1 MIGDFKFRYTGTK
14 GKILFIIFQIMLI
27 SYALMILFPL
37 FNMVISSLKTTRE
50 IYTSPYS
57 LPDKWLFS
65 NYAEVWGRGGFGGYF
80 FNSILITSS
89 SIGFVLLFGSMAS
102 FGIARYKYRL
112 ATPLFIIFLAGI
124 MLPLKAAIIPLFLMI
139 RNMNLMDTRWAL
151 ILIFTAMSL
160 PSTVFI
166 LVGFMKTI
174 PQELEDAAR
183 IDGSND
189 FRIYRSI
196 IMPLTT
202 PSIALV
208 TIYNAVPVWNDF
220 FFPLVFTQ
228 SDRIKTLPLG
238 MSVFFGQYQ
247 INWHLLFASLSI
259 AILPMLIL
267 YMFMARYFIKG
278 MTAGAIK

>member
-1 MIGDFKFRYTGTK
+1 MIGDLKFRGAGPVRKTL
-14 GKILFIIFQIMLI
+14 IIIFQIMLI

-37 FNMVISSLKTTRE
+37 FNMIISSFKTTRE
-50 IYTSPYS
+50 IFKEPYAMPS
-57 LPDKWLFS
+57 EWQFS
-65 NYAEVWGRGGFGGYF
+65 NYAEVWGKGGFGRYF
-80 FNSILITSS
+80 FNSIITTTVSIALVLI
-89 SIGFVLLFGSMAS
+89 FGSMAS
-102 FGIARYKYRL
+102 FGIARYKFRL
-112 ATPLFIIFLAGI
+112 ATPLFIVFLAGI

-139 RNMNLMDTRWAL
+139 KKMNLMDTRLAL
-151 ILIFTAMSL
+151 ILVFTAMSM

-174 PQELEDAAR
+174 PSELENAAR
-183 IDGSND
+183 IDGAND
-189 FRIYRSI
+189 FQIYRRV
-196 IMPLTT
+196 IMPLTA

-228 SDRIKTLPLG
+228 SDRLKTLPLG

-247 INWHLLFASLSI
+247 ISWHLLFASLSI
-259 AILPMLIL
+259 AILPMLVL
-267 YMFMARYFIKG
+267 YLFMSRYFIKG